1 MRQMLSRNLIIAFS
15 AALLVLIIVAALGP
29 SKMIPRTGLGWQFDH
44 FTGYF
49 VFTSMFCHIWRR
61 VLAVGASAT
70 GFAILLELCQGLT
83 PDRFPDFM
91 GAFYSVSGIITAALI
106 ADFFVRARK
115 HMIGSS
121 LLRAPY

>member
-1 MRQMLSRNLIIAFS
+1 MRQMLSRNLIVALN
-15 AALLVLIIVAALGP
+15 AALLALIIVAALGP
-29 SKMIPRTGLGWQFDH
+29 SRMIPRTGLGWQFDH

-49 VFTSMFCHIWRR
+49 VFTSMFCQIWRR
-61 VLAVGASAT
+61 VAAVGASVT
-70 GFAILLELCQGLT
+70 GFAVLLELCQGLT

-91 GAFYSVSGIITAALI
+91 GAFYSISGIVAAVLI
-106 ADFFVRARK
+106 ADFFVRARR